1 MDRDHAALEE
11 LGRRLWDEREVV
23 THLLYRL
30 TVTRLLLAADERR
43 FIADALDEVEHAV
56 ALLRQGELK
65 RDSALRSLA
74 EQWQVDPDEL
84 SLTELARR
92 SPPPF
97 DHTFS
102 EHRDAF
108 QQLAAEIEEVA
119 RDNRALA
126 NSELDEVRGTI
137 DLLTGQDRATTATYD
152 AHGQLDTASNVGGVL
167 REVL

>member
-1 MDRDHAALEE
+1 M
-11 LGRRLWDEREVV
+11 WDEREVV

-56 ALLRQGELK
+56 GLLRQGEFA
-65 RDSALRSLA
+65 RDHALRDLA
-74 EQWQVDPDEL
+74 EQWQVDPREL
-84 SLTELARR
+84 SLAELARL

-97 DHTFS
+97 DHTFA

-108 QQLAAEIEEVA
+108 QHLAAEIEEVA
-119 RDNRALA
+119 GDNRALA

-137 DLLTGQDRATTATYD
+137 DLLTGHDRTTTATYD
-152 AHGQLDTASNVGGVL
+152 AHGQLDTSSNVGGVL